1 MMSKL
6 MMVMALVLAAG
17 VAAAQGV
24 LINEVDA
31 DTESTDILEFV
42 ELFGEQAP
50 DLVGEHSSALRCGQ
64 GQREHMGRGQRRGG
78 YERRAGVGG
87 ARRAGTVGVQG
98 RLLESRVH
106 ATVACVVRLRLSR

>member
-1 MMSKL
+1 MSKL

-42 ELFGEQAP
+42 ELFGDAQQAADLMPGVRDDEQIGGGIHRDVTIFAP
-50 DLVGEHSSALRCGQ
+50 
-64 GQREHMGRGQRRGG
+64 
-78 YERRAGVGG
+78 RAPKI
-87 ARRAGTVGVQG
+87 
-98 RLLESRVH
+98 
-106 ATVACVVRLRLSR
+106 CKN